1 MKKIFCFAL
10 LLALTAAPVWAQN
23 KVVKRR
29 PAAQTATPRKP
40 AAAARAQAASP
51 TTPAGQFSLGKSL
64 YRKGKYDEAIK
75 WLRQAAESGHAEAQ
89 DYMGEAY
96 QYGRGV
102 TQDFALMEQWYKRS
116 AENGCAR
123 GQHDYAVVWET
134 RHYNTVEAAKW
145 YRKAAVQG
153 NQYSQYRLGLM
164 LTAAGEYAEAA
175 QWYRKAAVQ
184 GYAPAQCSLAA
195 CYENGQGVGQSRTEA
210 SKWYRRAAKNGDY
223 AAKSKIEKEGF

>member
-1 MKKIFCFAL
+1 MKKFF
-10 LLALTAAPVWAQN
+10 LLALLFALTGAPVWAQN

-29 PAAQTATPRKP
+29 PAAQNTTPHKS
-40 AAAARAQAASP
+40 AAAAHGQKASP
-51 TTPAGQFSLGKSL
+51 TTPAAQFNLGKSL
-64 YRKGKYDEAIK
+64 YRKGKYAEALK
-75 WLRQAAESGHAEAQ
+75 WLRLAAESGHAEAQ

-102 TQDFALMEQWYKRS
+102 EQDLNLMEQWYKRS

-123 GQHDYAVVWET
+123 GQHDYGLVWET
-134 RHYNTVEAAKW
+134 RKYNTVEAAKW

-195 CYENGQGVGQSRTEA
+195 CYENGQGVTQSRAEA